1 MFEKYEKI
9 NSLNLFDFHT
19 LAAIYMNNAFNECW
33 NLSSLN
39 GEFQYYICGRYT
51 IYILSMRK
59 IQLIIFRQF

>member
-39 GEFQYYICGRYT
+39 MKNFNIIYVVDIQY
-51 IYILSMRK
+51 
-59 IQLIIFRQF
+59 IFYQCEKFN

>member
-1 MFEKYEKI
+1 MFEKYEKM

-39 GEFQYYICGRYT
+39 MKNLNIIYVVDIQY
-51 IYILSMRK
+51 
-59 IQLIIFRQF
+59 IFYQCEKFN